1 MPSSSSLR
9 PFGNPNSTNRQPVKP
24 GPPHQKPPAPD
35 AAPMTAAVRSLY
47 SDAGLFD
54 PEEFI
59 SDDPVFIT
67 HDAAAM
73 LGVPADRLM
82 KWRQR
87 GQGPEYL
94 EYEDGGIRYE
104 LSALIAY
111 KASRRIHPSRQPR
124 QKRRP

>member
-1 MPSSSSLR
+1 MPSLPNSRSPRSPNSSS
-9 PFGNPNSTNRQPVKP
+9 
-24 GPPHQKPPAPD
+24 HQLAKQGLPQATLVGSD
-35 AAPMTAAVRSLY
+35 AAPKASQVRFLY
-47 SDAGLFD
+47 PDIELFD

-59 SDDPVFIT
+59 KDDPAFKT
-67 HDAAAM
+67 RDAAAI

-94 EYEDGGIRYE
+94 VYEDGGIRYE

-111 KASRRIHPSRQPR
+111 KASRRVSPSRQSRPR
-124 QKRRP
+124 RRS